1 MPDERGNSGT
11 DPTLTPSQLL
21 GEAAT
26 SADSTSEEHVRTSR
40 PSLPGAALPARYA
53 LGQRLGAG
61 GMGEVVLARDDQIG
75 RDVAIKRMRIE
86 PTPAAVAR
94 FLREAKIQ
102 GRLDHPAIVPVHELA
117 TDASGKPFF
126 VMKRLTGTTLAA
138 ILVENRLSR
147 QKLLRAFADVCL
159 AVEFAHRRGVIHRDL
174 KPDNIM
180 LGDFGEVY
188 VLDWGVAHVD
198 SESDSLHDGAS
209 VTAGEEGTTE
219 VGAILGT
226 PGYIA
231 PELVRGETIDSRAD
245 VFALGAILFEILA
258 GQSLLPRGR
267 VALEAATRDVDARP
281 SVRAPDRECPPEVEE
296 IVVAATALDREKR
309 PTARELGERIERF
322 LDGDRDLALRK
333 TLAARHLEAANAA
346 LASGDGVAERA
357 TAMREAGRAIA
368 LDPRGS
374 GAAELVGRLMLEPPA
389 QIPPDVTSAIERN
402 EEYAARGKLRVMA
415 FSMLAFLGVV
425 PISWWVGLRSWSSM
439 LWVTAAIALNLAHTW
454 YLARRPG
461 GLTAYDSARS
471 VLLFGVL
478 VAVIAREFSPFV
490 MAPSIAAISV
500 VLFLVDAR
508 ARFSFI
514 IATHVAAVVLP
525 WVAELVG
532 VAPRTIRSLPDGD
545 LVFHAAAIYAN
556 QPKVEIAL
564 ATFVVTTL
572 ISAGY
577 IARQLAIAQRSAMQT
592 TELQAW
598 HLRQLVT
605 R

>member
-1 MPDERGNSGT
+1 VRSSGR
-11 DPTLTPSQLL
+11 P
-21 GEAAT
+21 AT
-26 SADSTSEEHVRTSR
+26 S
-40 PSLPGAALPARYA
+40 
-53 LGQRLGAG
+53 
-61 GMGEVVLARDDQIG
+61 
-75 RDVAIKRMRIE
+75 
-86 PTPAAVAR
+86 
-94 FLREAKIQ
+94 
-102 GRLDHPAIVPVHELA
+102 
-117 TDASGKPFF
+117 
-126 VMKRLTGTTLAA
+126 
-138 ILVENRLSR
+138 
-147 QKLLRAFADVCL
+147 
-159 AVEFAHRRGVIHRDL
+159 RRS
-174 KPDNIM
+174 
-180 LGDFGEVY
+180 
-188 VLDWGVAHVD
+188 W
-198 SESDSLHDGAS
+198 
-209 VTAGEEGTTE
+209 
-219 VGAILGT
+219 
-226 PGYIA
+226 
-231 PELVRGETIDSRAD
+231 
-245 VFALGAILFEILA
+245 FALGAILFEILA

-357 TAMREAGRAIA
+357 TAMREA
-368 LDPRGS
+368 DPRGS

>member
-1 MPDERGNSGT
+1 
-11 DPTLTPSQLL
+11 
-21 GEAAT
+21 
-26 SADSTSEEHVRTSR
+26 
-40 PSLPGAALPARYA
+40 
-53 LGQRLGAG
+53 
-61 GMGEVVLARDDQIG
+61 
-75 RDVAIKRMRIE
+75 
-86 PTPAAVAR
+86 
-94 FLREAKIQ
+94 
-102 GRLDHPAIVPVHELA
+102 
-117 TDASGKPFF
+117 
-126 VMKRLTGTTLAA
+126 
-138 ILVENRLSR
+138 
-147 QKLLRAFADVCL
+147 
-159 AVEFAHRRGVIHRDL
+159 
-174 KPDNIM
+174 
-180 LGDFGEVY
+180 
-188 VLDWGVAHVD
+188 
-198 SESDSLHDGAS
+198 